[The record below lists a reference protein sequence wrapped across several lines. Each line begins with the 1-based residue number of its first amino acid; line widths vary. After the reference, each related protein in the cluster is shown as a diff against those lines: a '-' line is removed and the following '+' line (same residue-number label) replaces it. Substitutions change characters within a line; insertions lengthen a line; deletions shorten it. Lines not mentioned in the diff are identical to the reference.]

1 MLLDLPYHI
10 DNATIPTVIS
20 NNTIPRFRTFRA
32 EVAALRNLVQLQ
44 RTALEDAHRTKLI
57 AEYEESRCADYAVN
71 KAAFIASSLNKSK
84 RSIILNRAMNVNN
97 NNETVLETALH
108 KVKTL
113 ANNHFR
119 TIAGVP
125 SQPAPTINDMSDR
138 WQQAYL
144 LQDDID
150 ATIYNDLL
158 DPPTDKEWQAAIKA
172 LPNGKAA
179 SLSGILYELLK
190 ELPDEAS
197 LYLKLLITECFNS
210 NDIPSHWKDA
220 TIYPIP
226 KPYNWNCYLSNTRPI
241 TLLDTARKLITKIMN
256 KRLSSI
262 LAANSV
268 LKGNNYAGLPGSNCA
283 SPIAILE
290 SIIQD
295 AKSHNKPL
303 FIFLQDISKAFDS
316 MEVNM
321 LQLAMQR
328 IKIPQGFIRLV
339 INLFTDRYNS
349 IITSHR

>member
-84 RSIILNRAMNVNN
+84 RSIVLDRAMNVNN
-97 NNETVLETALH
+97 KETVLETAPH

-119 TIAGVP
+119 TVAGVP
-125 SQPAPTINDMSDR
+125 EKTASTIDDMSDR

-144 LQDDID
+144 PQDDINSS
-150 ATIYNDLL
+150 IYNDLL
-158 DPPTDKEWQAAIKA
+158 DPPTDKEWQAAIRA

-179 SLSGILYELLK
+179 SLSGIPYELLK
-190 ELPDEAS
+190 ELLDEAS

-210 NDIPSHWKDA
+210 NDIPSH
-220 TIYPIP
+220 
-226 KPYNWNCYLSNTRPI
+226 
-241 TLLDTARKLITKIMN
+241 
-256 KRLSSI
+256 
-262 LAANSV
+262 
-268 LKGNNYAGLPGSNCA
+268 
-283 SPIAILE
+283 
-290 SIIQD
+290 
-295 AKSHNKPL
+295 
-303 FIFLQDISKAFDS
+303 
-316 MEVNM
+316 
-321 LQLAMQR
+321 
-328 IKIPQGFIRLV
+328 
-339 INLFTDRYNS
+339 
-349 IITSHR
+349 